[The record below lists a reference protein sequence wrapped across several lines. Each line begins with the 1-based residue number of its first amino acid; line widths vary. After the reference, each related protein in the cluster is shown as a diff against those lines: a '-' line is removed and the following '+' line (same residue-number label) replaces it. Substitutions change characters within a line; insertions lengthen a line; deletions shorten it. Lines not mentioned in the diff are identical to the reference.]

1 MGGATI
7 KGLIYI
13 IKNTVNDKVYI
24 GQTALSLEDRWK
36 SHLKPS
42 VHKTRGTYKIYNAMN
57 KYGKENFYV
66 ELLEDDIPIDLLNEK
81 EIEYIELYDSYYN
94 GYNSTKGGDGRI
106 VNKEYDVDEIIQ
118 SYLSGVSTKELSELY
133 NVHPVT
139 IRRVIKTKLKMGKK
153 SRIDEDFIKD
163 NYRVLTIAEM
173 ALHCGVNEITIRRR
187 MKELGLSKRR
197 VYVTQR
203 EIDMDSIIEDKKTMT
218 MKELVEKYD
227 ISETSLRRLIKEA
240 KKV

>member
-24 GQTALSLEDRWK
+24 GQTTLSLEDRWK

-42 VHKTRGTYKIYNAMN
+42 VHKTRDTYKIYNAMN

-118 SYLSGVSTKELSELY
+118 SYLSGVSTKELSELD

>member
-7 KGLIYI
+7 EGLIYI

-24 GQTALSLEDRWK
+24 GQTTLSLEDRWK

-133 NVHPVT
+133 NVHPAT

>member
-24 GQTALSLEDRWK
+24 GQTTLSLEDRWK

>member
-24 GQTALSLEDRWK
+24 GQTTLSLEDRWK

-118 SYLSGVSTKELSELY
+118 SYLLGVSTKELSELY
-133 NVHPVT
+133 NVHPIT

-173 ALHCGVNEITIRRR
+173 ALHCGVSEITIIRR

>member
-24 GQTALSLEDRWK
+24 GQTTLSLEDRWK

-153 SRIDEDFIKD
+153 SRIDEYFIKD

>member
-1 MGGATI
+1 
-7 KGLIYI
+7 
-13 IKNTVNDKVYI
+13 
-24 GQTALSLEDRWK
+24 
-36 SHLKPS
+36 
-42 VHKTRGTYKIYNAMN
+42 MN

-94 GYNSTKGGDGRI
+94 GYN
-106 VNKEYDVDEIIQ
+106 
-118 SYLSGVSTKELSELY
+118 STKELSELY

-173 ALHCGVNEITIRRR
+173 AHYCG
-187 MKELGLSKRR
+187 
-197 VYVTQR
+197 
-203 EIDMDSIIEDKKTMT
+203 
-218 MKELVEKYD
+218 
-227 ISETSLRRLIKEA
+227 
-240 KKV
+240 